1 MIKKKAKKKKTVDKK
16 PAKRKS
22 ASKKANELHPSEVLK
37 NISLMVE
44 EQAANMA
51 KAVIDVGKT
60 GQLGP
65 VKFLLELAKIFPQP
79 TDGSQGTPEEDS
91 LAKTLL
97 DRLNIPST
105 PIQHDENGEL
115 VPPSPAAETNQLIA
129 GGEKDSGMD
138 SAGNSDAKDTE
149 DPVPA

>member
-1 MIKKKAKKKKTVDKK
+1 MIKKKSKKKKTAGKK
-16 PAKRKS
+16 PAKRRS
-22 ASKKANELHPSEVLK
+22 ASKKANELHPEKVLK
-37 NISLMVE
+37 DISLMVE
-44 EQAANMA
+44 DQAASMA

-60 GQLGP
+60 GQLAP
-65 VKFLLELAKIFPQP
+65 VKYLLELAKIFPQS

-115 VPPSPAAETNQLIA
+115 VTPPPGTETNQLIA
-129 GGEKDSGMD
+129 GGEKDSGID
-138 SAGNSDAKDTE
+138 SGNSAAKDTN
-149 DPVPA
+149 DPLPV